1 MKQSS
6 FLIENE
12 QDFYD
17 SLEKA
22 KKEIRGGDICL
33 RYMYRSL

>member
-6 FLIENE
+6 YLIENE

-17 SLEKA
+17 SLEKV
-22 KKEIRGGDICL
+22 KKEIRGDICL